1 MNFTERTVKLEK
13 LIEAKSDL
21 EFSMRTKLIEKYN
34 LFFSK
39 DYEAAKIA
47 DIDETI
53 ATIDEQL
60 VEIKLSI
67 QQANTNEKHSDG
79 NNNNYYIY
87 KLSALNRKLASL
99 RELDDKGEMNLQLV
113 SKKLAK
119 GKSYHHNSKIRER
132 LTTKK
137 EIEKRLKE
145 LAQEIAEIQK
155 PISEIKEK
163 LAEFNRTHEVKVK
176 VLEGFEEL
184 KNLK

>member
-1 MNFTERTVKLEK
+1 MNFTDRTVKLEK

-21 EFSMRTKLIEKYN
+21 EFTIRAKLIEKYN
-34 LFFSK
+34 LFFSR

-60 VEIKLSI
+60 VEVKLSI

-79 NNNNYYIY
+79 NNNNFYIY
-87 KLSALNRKLASL
+87 KLSSLNRKLASL
-99 RELDDKGEMNLQLV
+99 RELEDRGESNLLLV
-113 SKKLAK
+113 SKSLAK
-119 GKSYHHNSKIRER
+119 GKSYHHNSKLRER

-145 LAQEIAEIQK
+145 LAKEIVEVEKA
-155 PISEIKEK
+155 ISEIKPK

-184 KNLK
+184 KSLK